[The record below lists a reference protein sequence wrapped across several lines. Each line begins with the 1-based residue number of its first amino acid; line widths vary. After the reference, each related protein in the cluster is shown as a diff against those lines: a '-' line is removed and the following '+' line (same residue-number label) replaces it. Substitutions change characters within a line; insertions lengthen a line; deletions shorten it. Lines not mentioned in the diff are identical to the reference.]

1 MPPKSATE
9 KFLHSRFW
17 LGYDPF
23 TPGEAQ
29 RELGISPGAMEN
41 IMAEYGERL
50 VSNTG
55 AMGSGVRRVTFQR
68 IPEGQKLLRMKWR
81 KKTDKQLGIEE

>member
-1 MPPKSATE
+1 MPPKSAIE

-17 LGYDPF
+17 LGHDPF

-41 IMAEYGERL
+41 IMAEYGEKFG
-50 VSNTG
+50 SHEG
-55 AMGSGVRRVTFQR
+55 ALGNGGRRVTFQR
-68 IPEGQKLLRMKWR
+68 IPEGQKLLRIKWR
-81 KKTDKQLGIEE
+81 KKTDRQLGIEE